1 MSDDQG
7 ASNTG
12 SHQPSHRAPARSV
25 HLSFPIVAIVLGC
38 LSLLVISST
47 VIGFRLGG
55 DGSSGQ
61 TGTSLAVQA
70 AESDG
75 TLPPSL
81 ADVADAD
88 DGTTGPDAETPDAAA
103 VTTPAPLPGDDAPAP
118 RGDRSIEGPAQRGML
133 HVKPK
138 TVSIPAIE
146 VESSLVNLGLNPD
159 NSLEVPEDYSKAGWF
174 TKGSYPGDLGGPP
187 ALIVGHVD
195 NSEGPAVF
203 YNLNKLVIGDEI
215 LVDRADG
222 STAVFVVY
230 DGEQF
235 PKDSLPTEEI
245 YGDRDGSELVLI
257 TCTGEFNPEAGS
269 YLDNYVVR
277 AKLDNKASGLE
288 V

>member
-1 MSDDQG
+1 MNDDQG
-7 ASNTG
+7 ASSTG
-12 SHQPSHRAPARSV
+12 SSQPAHRAPARGV
-25 HLSFPIVAIVLGC
+25 QLSFPLIAIVLGVV
-38 LSLLVISST
+38 SLLVITST
-47 VIGFRLGG
+47 AIGFRMGG

-61 TGTSLAVQA
+61 TGTSLAAQA
-70 AESDG
+70 AAGE
-75 TLPPSL
+75 TALPQSL
-81 ADVADAD
+81 AEQAAADPAAPDAD
-88 DGTTGPDAETPDAAA
+88 VPDAAA

-118 RGDRSIEGPAQRGML
+118 RGDSTIEGPASRGML

-138 TVSIPAIE
+138 SVSIPAIK
-146 VESSLVNLGLNPD
+146 VESSLVSLGLNPD
-159 NSLEVPEDYSKAGWF
+159 NSLQVPQDYSKAGWF

-195 NSEGPAVF
+195 SKEGPAVF
-203 YNLNKLVIGDEI
+203 YKLNKLTIGDEI

-230 DGEQF
+230 DGQQF

-257 TCTGEFNPEAGS
+257 TCTGEFNAATGS

-277 AKLDNKASGLE
+277 AKLDTKASGLE
-288 V
+288 A